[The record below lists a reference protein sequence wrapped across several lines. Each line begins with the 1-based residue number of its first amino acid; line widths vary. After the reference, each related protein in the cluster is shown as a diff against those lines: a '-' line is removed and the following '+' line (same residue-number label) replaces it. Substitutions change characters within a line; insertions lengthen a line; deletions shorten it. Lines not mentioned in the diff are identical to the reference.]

1 MSWSHGEK
9 IDMAAE
15 RLMYTAADA
24 NYLLQAQVLLA
35 SLARTQCEPTTLI
48 VFGSGWSAKER
59 DQLTSVASGHVT
71 VEVRPV
77 DSTRHT
83 SIRLTNG
90 FPLATAYN
98 VLAPKD
104 ELPVHRRALYV
115 DADVVVRRD
124 LAELFT
130 MTMSHAVGSV
140 VDAHVSVM
148 GIPSMWRPWR
158 EEHVNPMTPYLNTG
172 ALLIDV
178 DRWRESQLTERI
190 VELLERYDLPCVDQD
205 AINLVLGGA
214 FDRLRPAYNSM
225 PYHLMK
231 LLRNADLV
239 ESDVDIGE
247 AITDPAIIHF
257 HRSFLGKPWTY
268 CATHP
273 ARHLW
278 TDLADQVQPKWR
290 RSIDAR
296 GVARGVA
303 AAKAKMSI
311 LDDRAGEMRQL
322 TLVEVPQ

>member
-1 MSWSHGEK
+1 MSSTRF
-9 IDMAAE
+9 I
-15 RLMYTAADA
+15 YTAADV
-24 NYLLQAQVLLA
+24 NYLLQAQVLLE
-35 SLARTQCEPTTLI
+35 SLVRTQAEATELV
-48 VFGSGWSAKER
+48 VFGSGWTRVESER
-59 DQLTSVASGHVT
+59 LTSLAGGDVS
-71 VEVRPV
+71 VEIRPV
-77 DSTRHT
+77 DPSRHT

-104 ELPVHRRALYV
+104 ELPSGRRAIYV

-130 MTMSHAVGSV
+130 MPMTHAVGSV

-158 EEHVNPMTPYLNTG
+158 EENVDPLTPYLNTG

-178 DRWRESQLTERI
+178 DRWREGQLTERI
-190 VELLERYDLPCVDQD
+190 VELLEKYDLPCVDQD
-205 AINLVLGGA
+205 AINLVLKGD

-231 LLRNADLV
+231 LLRNADLI
-239 ESDVDIGE
+239 ETDTDIGE

-257 HRSFLGKPWTY
+257 HRSFLGKPWAY
-268 CATHP
+268 GSTHP

-278 TDLADQVQPKWR
+278 TGLADEVQSKWR
-290 RSIDAR
+290 KSIDAM

-303 AAKAKMSI
+303 AAKAKMSD
-311 LDDRAGEMRQL
+311 LDDRAGAMRKL
-322 TLVEVPQ
+322 RLVEVAR

>member
-1 MSWSHGEK
+1 
-9 IDMAAE
+9 MAGA
-15 RLMYTAADA
+15 RLIYTAADV

-35 SLARTQCEPTTLI
+35 SLARTQVAPTELI
-48 VFGSGWSAKER
+48 VFGSGWTESESAR
-59 DQLTSVASGHVT
+59 LTSLAGGNVSI
-71 VEVRPV
+71 EIRPV
-77 DSTRHT
+77 DPSRHT

-104 ELPVHRRALYV
+104 ELPQGRRALYV

-124 LAELFT
+124 LADLFE
-130 MTMSHAVGSV
+130 MPMAHAVGSV

-158 EEHVNPMTPYLNTG
+158 EEHVDPMTPYLNTG

-178 DRWRESQLTERI
+178 DRWRASQLTEHI
-190 VELLERYDLPCVDQD
+190 VDLLERYDLPCVDQD
-205 AINLVLGGA
+205 AINLVLKGA

-239 ESDVDIGE
+239 ESDADIGQ

-257 HRSFLGKPWTY
+257 HRSFLGKPWAY
-268 CATHP
+268 GSTHP

-278 TDLADQVQPKWR
+278 TSLADQVQPKWR
-290 RSIDAR
+290 RSIDAM

-303 AAKAKMSI
+303 AAKAKMSV
-311 LDDRAGEMRQL
+311 LDDRAVAMKQL
-322 TLVEVPQ
+322 RLVEVER